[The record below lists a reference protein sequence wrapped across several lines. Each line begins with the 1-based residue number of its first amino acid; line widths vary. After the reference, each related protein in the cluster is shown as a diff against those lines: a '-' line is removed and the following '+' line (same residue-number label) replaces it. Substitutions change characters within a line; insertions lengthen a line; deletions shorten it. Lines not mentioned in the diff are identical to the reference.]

1 MIWVQFALTALLIV
15 LAATRLATYGDVI
28 AVRTG
33 LGGLFIGTLLL
44 AMATSLPELLTAL
57 NAVNQGVPNLTAGD
71 FFGSGMF
78 NMLLLAVIDLLN
90 RQQRVLRQVA
100 TIHALSAGLA
110 VLLTGLAVFFVWA
123 QIPLQIGW
131 VGIDSLMLIGLYV
144 YGIRLINRGAR
155 RDGATPHAV
164 EAELPKHL
172 PPLWVAGLGFLLA
185 TLILILTTP
194 WLVRSAI
201 GIAESSGLGVGFVG
215 VALVAIVTSLPEA
228 TSTLAAIRIGA
239 YDLAVGNLFGSNIFN
254 MFALGLLDFFY
265 TDGRLFSV
273 IDPNLTLAGLTA
285 LLLTTIGLI
294 GNLAREERRL
304 LFMEIDALLIL
315 IGYGSGLYLLYSRG
329 LLH

>member
-1 MIWVQFALTALLIV
+1 MIWIQFALAALLIV

-33 LGGLFIGTLLL
+33 LGGLFVGTLLV

-57 NAVNQGVPNLTAGD
+57 NSINQGVPNLTAGD

-90 RQQRVLRQVA
+90 RQKRVLRMVA
-100 TIHALSAGLA
+100 TIHALSATLA
-110 VLLTGLAVFFVWA
+110 VLLTGLAVFFLWA
-123 QIPLQIGW
+123 NIPLQIGW
-131 VGIDSLMLIGLYV
+131 VGIDSLVLIALYL
-144 YGIRLINRGAR
+144 YGIRLINRSSR
-155 RDGATPHAV
+155 RDHSTPPPL
-164 EAELPKHL
+164 ETELPQTA
-172 PPLWVAGLGFLLA
+172 PPLWVAALGFLLA
-185 TLILILTTP
+185 ALVLVLVTP

-215 VALVAIVTSLPEA
+215 VAMVAIVTSLPEA
-228 TSTLAAIRIGA
+228 TSTLAAMRMGA

-265 TDGRLFSV
+265 TDGRLFNV
-273 IDPNLTLAGLTA
+273 IDPTLALAGLAA
-285 LLLTTIGLI
+285 LLLTTIGLL

-304 LFMEIDALLIL
+304 FFMEVDALLIL
-315 IGYGSGLYLLYSRG
+315 IGYGSVLYLLYSRG